1 MGRPWFDAGSGDLVI
16 DRYVMDTPSYQR
28 IMADEQVSDDE
39 LTQHAQKV
47 TDLLGQL
54 ESRLPEDARDAF
66 TDAMSELAVLNA
78 LYQKRLEQDG

>member
-1 MGRPWFDAGSGDLVI
+1 MGRPWFDVGSGDLVI
-16 DRYVMDTPSYQR
+16 DRYVMETPSYQR
-28 IMADEQVSDDE
+28 ILADDAISDHELAQQAQHVS
-39 LTQHAQKV
+39 K
-47 TDLLGQL
+47 LLAQL

>member
-1 MGRPWFDAGSGDLVI
+1 MGRPWFDVGSGDLVI

-28 IMADEQVSDDE
+28 ILADEQVSDDE